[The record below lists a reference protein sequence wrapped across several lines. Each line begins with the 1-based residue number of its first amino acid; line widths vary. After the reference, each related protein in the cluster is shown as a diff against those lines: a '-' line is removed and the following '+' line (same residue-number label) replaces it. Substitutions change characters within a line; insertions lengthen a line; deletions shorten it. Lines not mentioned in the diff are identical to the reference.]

1 MKTKT
6 SANQLQKVEDEDLGE
21 STFNE
26 KCSYHGST
34 YARNNTASGA
44 KKWVY
49 YGNFTNESTRN
60 SALLLL
66 NGYKDNIIY
75 TCNDWVNIY
84 CEPDSV
90 ETVQSKIASN
100 MPENEKQKWINVL
113 CNYGDY
119 KRASGYADGI
129 AFEVNVTLKSGEN
142 PKTFVASAKRD
153 DWHEPTFE
161 EHFWSFQRILLG

>member
-1 MKTKT
+1 MNGVKRLLMNIAK
-6 SANQLQKVEDEDLGE
+6 LEDEDLGE

-44 KKWVY
+44 KEWVY

-100 MPENEKQKWINVL
+100 MPEDEKQKWINVL

-129 AFEVNVTLKSGEN
+129 AFEVNVTLKSGEC
-142 PKTFVASAKRD
+142 
-153 DWHEPTFE
+153 
-161 EHFWSFQRILLG
+161 L